1 MFDISVVFPYF
12 PQLLIGVLST
22 LAVSLSAIVTGLILG
37 WLICLGLNSQQ
48 RLVRCFCKIYVSFYR
63 GTPLLVQLF
72 LVFYGGPYIGI
83 NLEAQQVGVLC
94 LGCYGSAY
102 FSEIFRAGRNAVSG
116 GQSEAA
122 ADLGLSPW
130 QIFTFIVWPQMFAR
144 IIQPLIGQSV
154 ILVKESS
161 VLSIITVGELTNTA
175 MAIANQTY
183 AMVEIYS
190 LMAIVYW
197 GIAIGISRLGNKI
210 ERHYSYS
217 QLSRG

>member
-1 MFDISVVFPYF
+1 MNFEILFANED
-12 PQLLIGVLST
+12 
-22 LAVSLSAIVTGLILG
+22 AIVSGIFMTIKMSAGGIL
-37 WLICLGLNSQQ
+37 LGLAIGLLLFIMGRQKPSLFN
-48 RLVRCFCKIYVSFYR
+48 VIYQLWINVFR

-83 NLEAQQVGVLC
+83 NLEAEQVGVLC

-102 FSEIFRAGRNAVSG
+102 FAEIFRAGRNAISG
-116 GQSEAA
+116 GQTEAA
-122 ADLGLSPW
+122 ADLGLSKL
-130 QIFTFIVWPQMFAR
+130 QIFIFIVWPQMLAR

-161 VLSIITVGELTNTA
+161 VLSIITVGELTNIA
-175 MAIANQTY
+175 MTIANQTY

-190 LMAIVYW
+190 LMAVVYW
-197 GIAIGISRLGNKI
+197 GLAVGITFLGNEI
-210 ERHYSYS
+210 ECKYTYF

>member
-1 MFDISVVFPYF
+1 MIYHTWINVF
-12 PQLLIGVLST
+12 
-22 LAVSLSAIVTGLILG
+22 
-37 WLICLGLNSQQ
+37 
-48 RLVRCFCKIYVSFYR
+48 R

-210 ERHYSYS
+210 ERDYSYS

>member
-1 MFDISVVFPYF
+1 
-12 PQLLIGVLST
+12 
-22 LAVSLSAIVTGLILG
+22 
-37 WLICLGLNSQQ
+37 
-48 RLVRCFCKIYVSFYR
+48 
-63 GTPLLVQLF
+63 
-72 LVFYGGPYIGI
+72 
-83 NLEAQQVGVLC
+83 
-94 LGCYGSAY
+94 
-102 FSEIFRAGRNAVSG
+102 
-116 GQSEAA
+116 
-122 ADLGLSPW
+122 

>member
-1 MFDISVVFPYF
+1 MHGLMCFAARRYLCSSF
-12 PQLLIGVLST
+12 
-22 LAVSLSAIVTGLILG
+22 SL
-37 WLICLGLNSQQ
+37 
-48 RLVRCFCKIYVSFYR
+48 
-63 GTPLLVQLF
+63 
-72 LVFYGGPYIGI
+72 YGGPYIGI

-102 FSEIFRAGRNAVSG
+102 FAEIFRAGRNAVSG
-116 GQSEAA
+116 GQVEAA

-130 QIFTFIVWPQMFAR
+130 QIFTFIVWPQMLAR

-175 MAIANQTY
+175 MTIANQTY
-183 AMVEIYS
+183 AMVEIYA

-197 GIAIGISRLGNKI
+197 GSRSVSPVWVINRAPLFLFSIKPRLILCVIMLLRLTTSINIMAKTMFYVASMSAFLP
-210 ERHYSYS
+210 EKSS
-217 QLSRG
+217 A

>member
-1 MFDISVVFPYF
+1 MNVEILFTYKDAIAAGI
-12 PQLLIGVLST
+12 LMT
-22 LAVSLSAIVTGLILG
+22 LKMSLGGIL
-37 WLICLGLNSQQ
+37 LGLAIG
-48 RLVRCFCKIYVSFYR
+48 LCFFLLERQKPALLNVIYHTWINVFR

-83 NLEAQQVGVLC
+83 NLGAQQVGVLC

>member
-1 MFDISVVFPYF
+1 NVF
-12 PQLLIGVLST
+12 
-22 LAVSLSAIVTGLILG
+22 
-37 WLICLGLNSQQ
+37 
-48 RLVRCFCKIYVSFYR
+48 R

-102 FSEIFRAGRNAVSG
+102 FAEIFRAGRNAVSG
-116 GQSEAA
+116 GQVEAA

-130 QIFTFIVWPQMFAR
+130 QIFTFIVWPQMLAR

-175 MAIANQTY
+175 MTIANQTY
-183 AMVEIYS
+183 AMVEIYA

>member
-1 MFDISVVFPYF
+1 MNVEILFTYKDAIAAGI
-12 PQLLIGVLST
+12 LMT
-22 LAVSLSAIVTGLILG
+22 LKMSLGGIL
-37 WLICLGLNSQQ
+37 LGLAIG
-48 RLVRCFCKIYVSFYR
+48 LCFF
-63 GTPLLVQLF
+63 LLERQKPALLNV
-72 LVFYGGPYIGI
+72 
-83 NLEAQQVGVLC
+83 
-94 LGCYGSAY
+94 
-102 FSEIFRAGRNAVSG
+102 IFRAGRNAVSG

-210 ERHYSYS
+210 ERHYSYF